1 MNHCTECGESF
12 SREPAYT
19 DDDLL
24 CGDCLAEIRR
34 WAKRGGQP
42 RRLALSVTL
51 TLTPCQFRY
60 LQAAVKRD
68 LENLEEMAPW
78 DIGEYKDEHKQEVR
92 TCKKMISMLARVE
105 QEQVVPH

>member
-1 MNHCTECGESF
+1 MTNCTECGEPF
-12 SREPAYT
+12 SREPSHT

-78 DIGEYKDEHKQEVR
+78 DIDDQTAEHEDEVR
-92 TCKKMISMLARVE
+92 MCKGMIAMLAKTE
-105 QEQVVPH
+105 QTQVIPH